1 MPDVAATALALL
13 GAVLELAVPPP
24 VEADLA
30 LPQAASIAATAM
42 KAVPAINGRALGEV
56 FSMTAEAPSHSQRAT
71 AAAGY
76 DLTY

>member
-1 MPDVAATALALL
+1 MEATPVELL
-13 GAVLELAVPPP
+13 DAVLPELGVPAPP
-24 VEADLA
+24 VEADLV
-30 LPQAASIAATAM
+30 LPQAARTAATAM

-76 DLTY
+76 DLTN